1 MVAAAI
7 VGGTAVG
14 AVAAHAGSKSIARS
28 TEKAADISN
37 DQYLQTREDM
47 APWREAGEVALRQL
61 AEGTKD
67 GGIFN
72 RNFTL
77 QDFVKDPG
85 YDFRMQEGTDAVE
98 ASAAARGGALSG
110 GTLKELARFGQ
121 KFASNEYNN
130 AYNRWNNDITTRFN
144 RLSGVAGTGQTATRD
159 VAAAGADNART
170 VGDMITSGASARAS
184 GYAGVANSVNN
195 GVSNLANWYQSQQ
208 LLASLNK
215 SGVR

>member
-7 VGGTAVG
+7 VGASAVG
-14 AVAAHAGSKSIARS
+14 AAASYSGSRSIAKS
-28 TEKAADISN
+28 TDKAARASN

-47 APWREAGEVALRQL
+47 TPWREAGEVALGQL

-85 YDFRMQEGTDAVE
+85 YDFRLQEGTDAVE

-110 GTLKELARFGQ
+110 GALKELARFGQ
-121 KFASNEYNN
+121 NFASNEYNN

-170 VGDMITSGASARAS
+170 IGDMMTSGASARAS

-215 SGVR
+215 SGG

>member
-1 MVAAAI
+1 MVAAAV
-7 VGGTAVG
+7 VGSAGIG
-14 AVAAHAGSKSIARS
+14 AVASYAGSRSVARS

-61 AEGTKD
+61 VEGTKD

-85 YDFRMQEGTDAVE
+85 YDFRLQEGTDAVE

-110 GTLKELARFGQ
+110 GALKELARFGQ
-121 KFASNEYNN
+121 NFASNEFNN

-170 VGDMITSGASARAS
+170 IGDMMTSGASARAS

-215 SGVR
+215 SGG

>member
-7 VGGTAVG
+7 VGGTAVS

-37 DQYLQTREDM
+37 GQYLQTREDM
-47 APWREAGEVALRQL
+47 TPWREAGEVALGQL

-85 YDFRMQEGTDAVE
+85 YDFRLQEGTDAVE

-110 GTLKELARFGQ
+110 GALKELTRFGQ

-144 RLSGVAGTGQTATRD
+144 RLSGVAGTGQTAARD

-208 LLASLNK
+208 LLAALNK
-215 SGVR
+215 NGG

>member
-215 SGVR
+215 NGG

>member
-7 VGGTAVG
+7 VGAAVVG
-14 AVAAHAGSKSIARS
+14 AAASESGSRRVAKA
-28 TEKAADISN
+28 TNKAAEGSN

-47 APWREAGEVALRQL
+47 TPWREAGEVALGQL

-85 YDFRMQEGTDAVE
+85 YDFRLQEGTDAVE

-110 GTLKELARFGQ
+110 GALKELTRFGQ

-159 VAAAGADNART
+159 VATAGANNAQM
-170 VGDMITSGASARAS
+170 VGDMVTSGASARAS
-184 GYAGVANSVNN
+184 GYAGTVNSINS

-215 SGVR
+215 DGG